1 MATGTYDLGTGKTLR
16 GIAQLITGDQYAV
29 GVAQMSGADYSGY
42 TAFTPITADGTL
54 VSGVGKLADC
64 FVRLGN
70 SSRVI
75 LYDNTAASGTILF
88 DTGTTGAA
96 EVWMGT
102 LPTENIN
109 FGTGVYAD
117 VTGTVTFSG
126 GARL

>member
-1 MATGTYDLGTGKTLR
+1 MPYIDLGDGKVR
-16 GIAQLITGDQYAV
+16 KIITSTVSSDQDAL

-70 SSRVI
+70 SSRVV

-117 VTGTVTFSG
+117 ITGTVTFSG